1 MHAEMKTIR
10 FYNLI
15 YQLFYDFVD
24 SI

>member
-1 MHAEMKTIR
+1 MHADMKTIR